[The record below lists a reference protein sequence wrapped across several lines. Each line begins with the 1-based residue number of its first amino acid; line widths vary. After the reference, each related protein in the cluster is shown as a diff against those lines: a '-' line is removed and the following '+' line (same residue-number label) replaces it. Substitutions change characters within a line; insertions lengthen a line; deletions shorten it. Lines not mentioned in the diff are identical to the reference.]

1 MQLER
6 QREKMINKLQPYF
19 SGVPIKS
26 VLVID
31 QQTTSFDT
39 HQAAVTRTAV

>member
-6 QREKMINKLQPYF
+6 QRVKMLSKLQPYF

-26 VLVID
+26 VPVID
-31 QQTTSFDT
+31 QQTTCFDT
-39 HQAAVTRTAV
+39 HQAAFTRPPV